1 MKELIT
7 LSRREVQRMQVLDQV
22 LKGALTLKAAAP
34 MMKVCYRQAKRLLAR
49 YRREG
54 PRGLAHQR
62 RGQPARNALSPKVR
76 RRVLG
81 FHRDK
86 YAQFNDSH
94 FVEMLAEREGL
105 RIGRETVRRW
115 LREAGIRAK
124 RQRRAPKHRSRR
136 PRRPQMGLMM
146 QWDGSPHRWF
156 GPRQPPCSLLHAT
169 DDATGT
175 VLGALFRPQEDA
187 IGYLQLLDM
196 VARRHGLPAA
206 AYQDRHS
213 ALYRNDDHWSHE
225 EELAGVRFPTHVG
238 RVLQELAIEPI
249 PAFSAQAKGRIE
261 RQGGTFQDR
270 LVAEMALEGITDIDP
285 ANEWLDKVYLDRFNA
300 RFAKPPELSGSAFRK
315 IRASQRYLTIGFAYE
330 ATVAND
336 NTVRLGGLII
346 DIPPGPK
353 RRSYARRRVLARQHL
368 DGAWTVWLE
377 GTCIGRHA
385 PTLLREPLRSWR
397 PRPHGEERHARHLV
411 QVYFETTPAPNP
423 GGHFSL
429 AVEGTS

>member
-1 MKELIT
+1 MKETIT
-7 LSRREVQRMQVLDQV
+7 LSRREVQRMQVLEQV
-22 LKGALTLKAAAP
+22 VKGTLTLRAAAT
-34 MMKVCYRQAKRLLAR
+34 MMKVSYRQAKRILAR

-62 RGQPARNALSPKVR
+62 RGRSAPNALGPEVR
-76 RRVLG
+76 QRVLAL
-81 FHRDK
+81 HRDT
-86 YAQFNDSH
+86 YAQFNDTH
-94 FVEMLAEREGL
+94 FVEMLAEREDL

-115 LREAGIRAK
+115 LREAGIRPK
-124 RQRRAPKHRSRR
+124 RRRRPPKHRSRR
-136 PRRPQMGLMM
+136 PRRPQMGLLM
-146 QWDGSPHRWF
+146 QWDGSPHQWF
-156 GPRQPPCSLLHAT
+156 GPLRPACSLLHAT

-187 IGYLQLLDM
+187 IGYLRLLDM

-206 AYQDRHS
+206 VYQDRHS

-238 RVLQELAIEPI
+238 RVLQELAVETI

-270 LVAEMALEGITDIDP
+270 LVAEMALDGITDIDP
-285 ANEWLDKVYLDRFNA
+285 ANEWLEKVFLERFNA
-300 RFAKPPELSGSAFRK
+300 RFAKSPELPRSVFRK
-315 IRASQRYLTIGFAYE
+315 ISTAQRHLKIGFAYE

-336 NTVRLGGLII
+336 NTVRLGGLVI
-346 DIPPGPK
+346 DIPPGPN
-353 RRSYARRRVLARQHL
+353 RRSYARRRVLVRQHL
-368 DGAWTVWLE
+368 DGAWTLWLE
-377 GTCIGRHA
+377 GACIGRHA
-385 PTLLREPLRSWR
+385 PTPLREPLRSWR
-397 PRPHGEERHARHLV
+397 PRQHSHERQARHIF
-411 QVYFETTPAPNP
+411 QVYLETTPAPNP

>member
-1 MKELIT
+1 MKEMIILR
-7 LSRREVQRMQVLDQV
+7 RREVQRMQVLDQV
-22 LKGALTLKAAAP
+22 LRGALSLKTATGI
-34 MMKVCYRQAKRLLAR
+34 MKVCYRQAKRLLAR

-54 PRGLAHQR
+54 AKGLAHRR
-62 RGQPARNALSPKVR
+62 RGQPARNALGPEVR
-76 RRVLG
+76 ERVLAL
-81 FHRDK
+81 HQDS
-86 YAQFNDSH
+86 YAQFNDTH

-115 LREAGIRAK
+115 LREAGIRPK
-124 RQRRAPKHRSRR
+124 RRRRPPKHRSRR
-136 PRRPQMGLMM
+136 PRRPQRGLLM
-146 QWDGSPHRWF
+146 QWDGSPHCWF
-156 GPRQPPCSLLHAT
+156 GPQRPPCSLLHAT

-175 VLGALFRPQEDA
+175 VLGMLFRPHEDA
-187 IGYLQLLDM
+187 IGYLRLLDM
-196 VARRHGLPAA
+196 VLRRHGIPAGV
-206 AYQDRHS
+206 YQDRHS

-238 RVLQELAIEPI
+238 RVLQELAVEAI

-270 LVAEMALEGITDIDP
+270 LIAEMALDGITEIDK
-285 ANEWLDKVYLDRFNA
+285 ANEWLEATFLDRFNS
-300 RFAKPPELSGSAFRK
+300 RFAKPPELPGSAFRK
-315 IRASQRYLTIGFAYE
+315 ISASQRYLTIGFAYE

-353 RRSYARRRVLARQHL
+353 RRSYARRRVLVRQHL

-385 PTLLREPLRSWR
+385 PTPLREPIRSWR

-423 GGHFSL
+423 GGHFSS